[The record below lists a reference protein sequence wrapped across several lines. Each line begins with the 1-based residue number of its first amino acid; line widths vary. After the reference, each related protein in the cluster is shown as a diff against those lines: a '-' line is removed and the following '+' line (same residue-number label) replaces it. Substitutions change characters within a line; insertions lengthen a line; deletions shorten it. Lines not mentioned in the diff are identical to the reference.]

1 MMAVREITTGQDS
14 FLDIVAN
21 LVGVLIILVVIV
33 GAQATTA
40 LKQVEPESAIAEQ
53 IESVNQQMVAA
64 TNTVKN
70 LEADNHDLESD
81 IQTQLMLAAVASEN
95 RHKTLVGLEVVRQE
109 VEAQRKMLSQEQQQQ
124 FDRFSERAQ
133 LQDTLDRI
141 SRETKAISVNARSV
155 VNKTIEHHPT
165 PISQTVFTNVI
176 HVRLINGRLAV
187 VPVDLLTDQ
196 MKSEWKVKAAKLRN
210 RPGVSSTIETVG
222 PIDNFRL
229 QYELEASG
237 RRIQLARYHII
248 ALSENLGRPTTEML
262 QSGSVFMEQ
271 LSKYVPEDTT
281 ISIWLY
287 PSELKDHRLLKN
299 WLHQRG
305 FKVASWLQEP
315 GQSISFG
322 PQGSHVSAQ

>member
-1 MMAVREITTGQDS
+1 MAIREITTGQDS

-40 LKQVEPESAIAEQ
+40 WNHVEPDAAIAEEIQTVDQQ
-53 IESVNQQMVAA
+53 IVRAS
-64 TNTVKN
+64 NTVKT
-70 LEADNHDLESD
+70 LEADNHALESD
-81 IQTQLMLAAVASEN
+81 IQTQSMLAAVASEN
-95 RHKTLVGLEVVRQE
+95 RHKTLVSLEVVRQE
-109 VEAQRKMLSQEQQQQ
+109 VEAQRKMLGQEQQQQ
-124 FDRFSERAQ
+124 FDRLRERAQ
-133 LQDTLDRI
+133 LQDALDRI
-141 SRETKAISVNARSV
+141 SRETNALSVNTPSV
-155 VNKTIEHHPT
+155 INKTIEHHPT

-176 HVRLINGRLAV
+176 HVRLINGQLAV

-196 MKSEWKVKAAKLRN
+196 MQREWKVKAAKLRN
-210 RPGVSSTIETVG
+210 QPGVSSTIETVG

-237 RRIQLARYHII
+237 NRVQLARYQII
-248 ALSENLGRPTTEML
+248 AMSENLGRPTAEML
-262 QSGSVFMEQ
+262 QSGSLFMGQ
-271 LSKYVPEDTT
+271 LSKHVPEDTT

-287 PSELKDHRLLKN
+287 PTDLKDHRLLKN

-322 PQGSHVSAQ
+322 PQGSHISAQ